1 LIKKIRGHVA
11 TLGVAVAAAVALP
24 LFASPAW
31 AGSDQTPPHLQDASG
46 NFIESGPLASTQTFK
61 IILPTGAA
69 CSLPTSPNGYHVGS
83 FLANTSAGDPATFT
97 YGAGGPL
104 NGGFGL
110 SNTVGTAYQNVSTN
124 TDATVNPGPTFSL
137 RKLFTLYVQGGQP
150 ANGGA
155 GQLYSGTWN
164 MGISCTDANSP
175 ANADN
180 VWNIPVT
187 FTDVSTS
194 VDPNGFQWQ
203 VTPGT
208 SLPETPYAIAL
219 PLSAVA
225 LGGGAFLVLRR
236 RRRGTTP
243 TAA

>member
-1 LIKKIRGHVA
+1 LV
-11 TLGVAVAAAVALP
+11 
-24 LFASPAW
+24 
-31 AGSDQTPPHLQDASG
+31 DANN
-46 NFIESGPLASTQTFK
+46 NFIESGPLPSTQTFK
-61 IILPTGAA
+61 IVLPTGAA
-69 CSLPTSPNGYHVGS
+69 CTMSTAAAGFHVGS
-83 FLANTSAGDPATFT
+83 FLANTSAGDPASYQ
-97 YGAGGPL
+97 YGAGGPT

-110 SNTVGTAYQNVSTN
+110 STPLGAGFQNINTN
-124 TDATVNPGPTFSL
+124 TDATVNPPPVFSL
-137 RKLFTLYVQGGQP
+137 KKQFAVYTPGGPGANPAGTLYQ
-150 ANGGA
+150 
-155 GQLYSGTWN
+155 GTWN

-187 FTDVSTS
+187 FTDVPVGTGQGQ
-194 VDPNGFQWQ
+194 DPNGFMWQ